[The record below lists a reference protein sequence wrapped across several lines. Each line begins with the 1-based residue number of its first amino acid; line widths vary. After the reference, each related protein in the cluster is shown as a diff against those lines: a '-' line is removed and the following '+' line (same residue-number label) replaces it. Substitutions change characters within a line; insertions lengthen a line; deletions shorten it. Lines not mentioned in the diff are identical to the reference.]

1 MTVTNAHEP
10 ASEGGWLEKVLATAV
25 SVRREAIVLAV
36 LIALAVGSRFYDVG
50 TRVMSHDETT
60 HVYYSWNLFRGSGF
74 QHNPLMHGPLQFHLW
89 ALSYFLFGDND
100 TAARIPTSVM
110 GVAAVAL
117 TWVFRRWLGRTGSL
131 VAGAL
136 MLISPYMLFYS
147 RYTREDPFV
156 IPEAL
161 LMFWA
166 VFSYFET
173 RRSRWLY
180 LLAVSLVL
188 HFATKETAFIYA
200 AQLLMFL
207 AAYLVGD
214 LLREP
219 WPRLVMRIWF
229 LVGLGETLLG
239 AGLAGVIFLRDRAEF
254 AALMPTPTTTVGEAA
269 AAVAP
274 MPALSPLIGVGALM
288 AILGLVTM
296 LFALVRTFGRRLRTD
311 FPALDLL
318 VITGTLTLP
327 QLAALFA
334 HILGW
339 NPIEYTDP
347 AIVNK
352 DALVVVVLFAVSI
365 LVGLAW
371 DWRRWLIAAG
381 SFWGIFVVLY
391 TTVFTNGFGFMT
403 GLVGSLGYWLE
414 QQPVQ
419 RGGQPWFY
427 YAFIQIPVYEYL
439 PAIGVLAAIIVGLV
453 AWIRSLRRRGQ
464 DGLQTGTS
472 AVPAVSGSGFPVV
485 FFLGYWVF
493 TALLAY
499 SYAGEKMP
507 WLTVHIALPMIL
519 LAGWAFGRFFDS
531 IDWSRLKDG
540 RAWLDLSVLL
550 LLILALFST
559 LGYLFGLNPPFRGTT
574 LEQLQST
581 TGFLV
586 ALITAV
592 CAGGYLALHWKGW
605 PASDRL
611 RLAGVLGLAVLAVL
625 TARASFRASFV
636 NFDLANEY
644 LVYAHSAPGVRM
656 IMDQIDD
663 LATRTAD
670 GKGLDVGYDDET
682 SYPYMWY
689 LRNYPRVHFFGGTP
703 SRDLLNYPVVIVGAG
718 NWSKVEP
725 ILGKRYH
732 AFEFPRLWWP
742 NQDYWRIGWSSI
754 ESERNAEQQA
764 SGAGELAPMSAWEYS
779 GRAWRHL
786 QPFFTD
792 PAVRHAVWEVWL
804 NRDFTEWAALN
815 NADLSIENWSPA
827 DRMKMYVRKDIAALL
842 WDYGVTP
849 ASLEPGSLED
859 PYAKGMT
866 KIQALVVVG
875 SNGTEPGQ
883 FNGPRSVAVA
893 RDGSVYVAD
902 TFNHRIQHLR
912 PDGTVLQ
919 VWGEF
924 ADQAQT
930 EAPGGTFNEP
940 WGIAVA
946 PDGTV
951 YVADTWNHRVQ
962 RFSSTGAFLT
972 MFGTF
977 GQAETPTDFWGPRS
991 VAVDSRGR
999 VFVADTGNKRIA
1011 IFDSR
1016 GQPLGQFGGVG
1027 LEPGQLDEPVG
1038 LAIDSRDQVYVAD
1051 TWNQRVQVFAETTPN
1066 TYTVAREWPMDA
1078 WYGQSLDNKPYLAI
1092 SPEDRVCASDPEG
1105 FRVLCFNSQGE
1116 FEQGWGEYGV
1126 GPDQF
1131 GLVAG
1136 LAFASDGSVW
1146 VVDAG
1151 NTRLMQFLPS
1161 QAEP

>member
-1 MTVTNAHEP
+1 MTLTH
-10 ASEGGWLEKVLATAV
+10 ASETAPEGGWLEKVLGTAV

-60 HVYYSWNLFRGSGF
+60 HVYYSWNLYQGRGF
-74 QHNPLMHGPLQFHLW
+74 QHNPLMHGPMQFHLW

-117 TWVFRRWLGRTGSL
+117 TWVFRRWLGRTGAL

-166 VFSYFET
+166 VFSYFDT
-173 RRSRWLY
+173 KKSRWLY

-188 HFATKETAFIYA
+188 HYATKETAFIYA
-200 AQLLMFL
+200 AQLLLFL

-219 WPRLVMRIWF
+219 WPRPLLRIWF

-239 AGLAGVIFLRDRAEF
+239 TGLAGVIFLRDRAEF

-274 MPALSPLIGVGALM
+274 IPALSPLIGVGALL

-296 LFALVRTFGRRLRTD
+296 LFALMRTFGRRLRTD

-318 VITGTLTLP
+318 VITGTFTLP
-327 QLAALFA
+327 QLAAVFVR
-334 HILGW
+334 ILGW
-339 NPIEYTDP
+339 NPIAYTDP
-347 AIVNK
+347 SAVNK
-352 DALVVVVLFAVSI
+352 DAVVVIILFAVSLLI
-365 LVGLAW
+365 GLAW

-381 SFWGIFVVLY
+381 AFWGVFVVLY

-427 YAFIQIPVYEYL
+427 YAFVQIPVYEYL
-439 PAIGVLAAIIVGLV
+439 PAIGVLAAMVVGIV
-453 AWIRSLRRRGQ
+453 AWIRSARARKDDGAPGQ
-464 DGLQTGTS
+464 A
-472 AVPAVSGSGFPVV
+472 AVEARGFPVL
-485 FFLGYWVF
+485 FFLGYWVL
-493 TALLAY
+493 TALIAY

-519 LAGWAFGRFFDS
+519 LAGWAFGRFLDS
-531 IDWSRLKDG
+531 IDWSRLKAG
-540 RAWLDLSVLL
+540 RAWLDVGVML
-550 LLILALFST
+550 LLIVALLSAA
-559 LGYLFGLNPPFRGTT
+559 GYVFGLNPPFRGTT

-586 ALITAV
+586 ALITAF
-592 CAGGYLALHWKGW
+592 AAAGYLALHWKGW
-605 PASDRL
+605 PAGDRL
-611 RLAGVLGLAVLAVL
+611 RVAGVLALAVLTLL
-625 TARASFRASFV
+625 TARASFRAAFV
-636 NFDLANEY
+636 NYDLANEY
-644 LVYAHSAPGVRM
+644 LVYAHGAPGVRM
-656 IMDQIDD
+656 IMDQVDD

-725 ILGKRYH
+725 ILGKRYYS
-732 AFEFPRLWWP
+732 FEYPRLWWP

-754 ESERNAEQQA
+754 ESERNAEQLA
-764 SGAGELAPMSAWEYS
+764 AGGGELPPMSAFEYV
-779 GRAWRHL
+779 GRVWRHL

-792 PAVRHAVWEVWL
+792 PVVRHAVWEIWL
-804 NRDFTEWAALN
+804 NRDFTEWGTVN
-815 NADLSIENWSPA
+815 NADFSIQNWSPG

-866 KIQALVVVG
+866 QLSAQAVVG
-875 SNGTEPGQ
+875 TDGTEPGQ
-883 FNGPRSVAVA
+883 FKAPRSVAVG
-893 RDGSVYVAD
+893 RDGSLYVAD
-902 TFNHRIQHLR
+902 TYNHRIQHLR

-962 RFSSTGAFLT
+962 RFSSTGTFLS

-977 GQAETPTDFWGPRS
+977 GQAEATTDFWGPRS
-991 VAVDSRGR
+991 IAVDSRGR

-1027 LEPGQLDEPVG
+1027 FEPGQLDEPVG
-1038 LAIDSRDQVYVAD
+1038 LAVDSLDQVYVAD
-1051 TWNQRVQVFAETTPN
+1051 TWNQRVQVFAETSPN
-1066 TYTVAREWPMDA
+1066 VYTVAREWPMDA

-1092 SPEDRVCASDPEG
+1092 GPEDRVCASDPEG
-1105 FRVLCFNSQGE
+1105 YRVLCFNSEGD
-1116 FEQGWGEYGV
+1116 FEQGWGEFGA
-1126 GPDQF
+1126 GLNQF

-1136 LAFASDGSVW
+1136 LAYAPDGSMW

-1151 NTRLMQFLPS
+1151 NARLMQFLPG
-1161 QAEP
+1161 QAEQ